1 MALFSVTVGST
12 TYNAATA
19 SAVEQ
24 DKVLSLLSLTLMQTI
39 FSNKPDED
47 PVKALVPM
55 FLSLPQHVKQEVTS
69 ILCKQVFISGTSSV
83 TVTVRDFEN
92 RMIEWNTLLAELT
105 VGNFSDFF
113 TWSKTVREEEHQ
125 TRNSQSE
132 AQA

>member
-1 MALFSVTVGST
+1 MALFSVTIGST

-69 ILCKQVFISGTSSV
+69 ILCKQVFISGNAST

-105 VGNFSDFF
+105 VRNFSDFF
-113 TWSKTVREEEHQ
+113 TWSKAVREEEHQ